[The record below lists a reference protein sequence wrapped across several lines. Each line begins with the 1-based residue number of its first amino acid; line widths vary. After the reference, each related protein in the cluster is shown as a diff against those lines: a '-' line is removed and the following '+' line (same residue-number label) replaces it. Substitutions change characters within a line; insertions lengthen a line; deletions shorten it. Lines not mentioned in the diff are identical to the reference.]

1 LSFNPIFVFGRDDVA
16 LIENVV
22 KDVWQKLNLMHPKN
36 VKNIEIDKNCKQVES
51 LFEKHSRIGI
61 CGMGGIGKTTIAR
74 HMFVKYFAQY
84 DGGCFMEKVKE
95 ESEKFG
101 PTHVRAKMFS
111 ELLKREITASD
122 VEEDMF
128 IESWLKDRKVFI
140 VLDNVD
146 NVEQLEYFCGQLDK
160 LGSDSRL
167 IITARDKLTLDGRH
181 CNKIHMVTKWSF
193 RESSNLF
200 NLEAF
205 KQSVPER
212 GYGPHSKRAVKY
224 VGGVPLAL
232 KVMASHHCGPRSPE
246 FWNSELDYLKNK
258 AMYMDDIQDVLKLSY
273 NGLTMEQ
280 KDIFLDIAFFFEGEN
295 KDFATKILDACY
307 FDATSAAIQLLE
319 DKALITI
326 SSNRIQMHDL
336 LQKMAFDIVHNDQG
350 KRSRLRD
357 IRDILEY
364 KKVRC
369 AIISQHMFLVY

>member
-1 LSFNPIFVFGRDDVA
+1 LPP
-16 LIENVV
+16 L
-22 KDVWQKLNLMHPKN
+22 
-36 VKNIEIDKNCKQVES
+36 
-51 LFEKHSRIGI
+51 
-61 CGMGGIGKTTIAR
+61 
-74 HMFVKYFAQY
+74 
-84 DGGCFMEKVKE
+84 
-95 ESEKFG
+95 
-101 PTHVRAKMFS
+101 
-111 ELLKREITASD
+111 
-122 VEEDMF
+122 
-128 IESWLKDRKVFI
+128 
-140 VLDNVD
+140 
-146 NVEQLEYFCGQLDK
+146 
-160 LGSDSRL
+160 
-167 IITARDKLTLDGRH
+167 
-181 CNKIHMVTKWSF
+181 
-193 RESSNLF
+193 
-200 NLEAF
+200 
-205 KQSVPER
+205 
-212 GYGPHSKRAVKY
+212 VKY

-273 NGLTMEQ
+273 NGLTIEQ
-280 KDIFLDIAFFFEGEN
+280 KDIFLNIAFFFEREN

-357 IRDILEY
+357 IEEVRHILKY

>member
-1 LSFNPIFVFGRDDVA
+1 VA
-16 LIENVV
+16 
-22 KDVWQKLNLMHPKN
+22 
-36 VKNIEIDKNCKQVES
+36 
-51 LFEKHSRIGI
+51 
-61 CGMGGIGKTTIAR
+61 
-74 HMFVKYFAQY
+74 
-84 DGGCFMEKVKE
+84 
-95 ESEKFG
+95 
-101 PTHVRAKMFS
+101 
-111 ELLKREITASD
+111 
-122 VEEDMF
+122 
-128 IESWLKDRKVFI
+128 
-140 VLDNVD
+140 

-160 LGSDSRL
+160 LGTDSRL
-167 IITARDKLTLDGRH
+167 IITARDKITLDGRH